1 MAERDLPIISI
12 ESVVKKEAAD
22 TGQGREGGSQRR
34 QKEKSHRWDKV
45 QPRTVVL
52 QKVRGEEETN

>member
-12 ESVVKKEAAD
+12 ESVVNKKAAD

-34 QKEKSHRWDKV
+34 QK
-45 QPRTVVL
+45 
-52 QKVRGEEETN
+52 